1 MDTKLTLACIWF
13 AKANAS
19 LMIPAFASLKSTAM
33 MMCFFIVGYLY
44 KVTPLNDYLYYKKFS
59 ILEFLKKAISILC
72 LTALLLTTSS
82 ISYYYWIEEKLHEQA
97 VFAKIEEEGIENIG
111 SYEQNH
117 LISIHLKEKNKLPEG
132 YAWEEE
138 GREFSYKG
146 MFYDIVS
153 LKQTTNGWDLV
164 AASDEEE
171 AVLIAHKNSSK
182 KESSSFKLSRIQ
194 LVYLAPDNMKQ
205 SFVLYNTITKYV
217 RYKTRLFNTSLIKFS
232 PPPEA
237 I

>member
-1 MDTKLTLACIWF
+1 M
-13 AKANAS
+13 
-19 LMIPAFASLKSTAM
+19 
-33 MMCFFIVGYLY
+33 Y
-44 KVTPLNDYLYYKKFS
+44 KVTPLNDYLYYEKFS

-82 ISYYYWIEEKLHEQA
+82 ISYYYWIEEKLHEQS
-97 VFAKIEEEGIENIG
+97 VFAKIEEEGIENNG

-117 LISIHLKEKNKLPEG
+117 LISLHLKEKNKLPEG

-153 LKQTTNGWDLV
+153 LKKTAKGWELI

-171 AVLIAHKNSSK
+171 AVLVAHKNSSK

-194 LVYLAPDNMKQ
+194 LVFLAPDYIKHTYL
-205 SFVLYNTITKYV
+205 SSVTSTKYV
-217 RYKTRLFNTSLIKFS
+217 RYKTSLFNTSLIKFS

-237 I
+237 V

>member
-1 MDTKLTLACIWF
+1 M
-13 AKANAS
+13 
-19 LMIPAFASLKSTAM
+19 
-33 MMCFFIVGYLY
+33 Y
-44 KVTPLNDYLYYKKFS
+44 KVTPLNDYLNYKKFS

-82 ISYYYWIEEKLHEQA
+82 ISYYYWIEEKLHEQS
-97 VFAKIEEEGIENIG
+97 VFAKIEEEGIENNG

-117 LISIHLKEKNKLPEG
+117 LISLHLKEKNKLPEG

-171 AVLIAHKNSSK
+171 AVLVAHKNSSK
-182 KESSSFKLSRIQ
+182 KGDNSFKLSRVQ
-194 LVYLAPDNMKQ
+194 LVFLAPDNIKHPFL
-205 SFVLYNTITKYV
+205 SSVTSTKYAG
-217 RYKTRLFNTSLIKFS
+217 YKICLFNTSLIKFS